1 MAKEK
6 VNYQEVYDL
15 YQLCSETKDLR
26 EFCADYVTIALNR
39 YHA

>member
-15 YQLCSETKDLR
+15 YQLCCETKDLP
-26 EFCADYVTIALNR
+26 FYFPP
-39 YHA
+39 

>member
-15 YQLCSETKDLR
+15 YHDIGTE
-26 EFCADYVTIALNR
+26 NR
-39 YHA
+39 KTWPSQVV